1 MLQAQAL
8 DILKMGKNVFIT
20 GPAGSGKTHV
30 INSYVN
36 YLKSHAVDVA
46 VTASTG
52 IAATHIGGMT
62 IHSWSGLGIRDTLT
76 DYDIE
81 DLMER
86 QYLYKRF
93 ERTKVLIID
102 EVSMLHHF
110 RLDLIEW
117 ICRQM
122 KRSDL
127 PFGGMQIVLCGDF
140 FQLPPVTRGVR
151 SHVMTS
157 QDLARDFQSNANENL
172 DKVYGSRRETG
183 ESEFAYKAE
192 SWLSSKFTICHLSEQ
207 HRQKD
212 NIYLSILNQIR
223 ENKVSAKTVELLKT
237 CFNKDPVAEQS
248 SLQGEPDVYT
258 RLYTHNIDVDV
269 VNKKHLSLISGDA
282 KSYHMISKGSHGL
295 TETLKKSCLSPDV
308 LELKKGAR
316 VMFTKNHI
324 DGGYVN
330 GTLGV
335 VSDFNSFG
343 DPIVR
348 TNNGMTF
355 AVSPQSWK
363 IEEEGKVKAEISQ
376 LPLRLA
382 WAITVHKSQGMS
394 LDAMEVDLSKSFV
407 RGMGYVALSR
417 VRSLSGMKLLGFN
430 DMSLLVDPEVLEMDK
445 KFREKSDDAVDMLS
459 ELSAGEIVEIQKA
472 FMKKIEPEEKVR
484 IKRQPLKASSGRM
497 TKKELKLST
506 QEITREMLVE
516 EIPLAEIADKR
527 AVKPETIISHVEDLI
542 ADKNCPDI
550 DYLKRELKRSE
561 MEDILSAFKKAGTTT
576 LSPVY
581 NILMRQKKKSTYLK
595 IRLARLFL

>member
-1 MLQAQAL
+1 MNFYFSYIYSLVTILSMTQAEAL
-8 DILKMGKNVFIT
+8 DILKMGRNVFLT

-30 INSYVN
+30 VNAYVE
-36 YLKSHAVDVA
+36 YLKKHAVDVA

-102 EVSMLHHF
+102 EVSMLHHY

-122 KRSDL
+122 KRSEK
-127 PFGGMQIVLCGDF
+127 PFGGMQIILCGDF
-140 FQLPPVTRGVR
+140 FQLPPITRGDVIE
-151 SHVMTS
+151 
-157 QDLARDFQSNANENL
+157 A
-172 DKVYGSRRETG
+172 
-183 ESEFAYKAE
+183 EFAYKAE
-192 SWLSSKFTICHLSEQ
+192 SFLYSKFTICYLSEQ

-212 NIYLSILNQIR
+212 SSYLSILNQIR
-223 ENKVSAKTVELLKT
+223 ENKVTKKTIELLKT
-237 CFNKDPVAEQS
+237 RLNKDPEGNMES
-248 SLQGEPDVYT
+248 T
-258 RLYTHNIDVDV
+258 RLYTHNIDVDT
-269 VNKKHLSLISGDA
+269 VNKRHLGLIAGETKVYAMS
-282 KSYHMISKGSHGL
+282 SKGSHGL
-295 TETLKKSCLSPDV
+295 AETLKKSCLSPEQ

-316 VMFTKNHI
+316 VMFTKNHQE
-324 DGGYVN
+324 GGYVN

-343 DPIVR
+343 DPIVL
-348 TNNGMTF
+348 TNSGMTF
-355 AVSPQSWK
+355 NVSPQSWK

-407 RGMGYVALSR
+407 KGMGYVALSR
-417 VRSLSGMKLLGFN
+417 VRSLAGMKLLGFN
-430 DMSLLVDPEVLEMDK
+430 DLSLQVDPEVLEMDQI
-445 KFREKSDDAVDMLS
+445 FRDKSEDAVNDLREMSKEDVLN
-459 ELSAGEIVEIQKA
+459 IQKA
-472 FMKKIEPEEKVR
+472 WMKKIEPEEKVKMR
-484 IKRQPLKASSGRM
+484 RKEKNENRVV
-497 TKKELKLST
+497 KKST
-506 QEITREMLVE
+506 QEITADMLREEV
-516 EIPLAEIADKR
+516 PIADIANAR
-527 AVKPETIISHVEDLI
+527 GVTTETIVSHIEDLI
-542 ADKNCPDI
+542 ADKSCPDI
-550 DYLKRELKRSE
+550 TYLKRELKRSE
-561 MEDILSAFKKAGTTT
+561 LEDIIYAFKKSGTTT

-581 NILMRQKKKSTYLK
+581 NYLIKQKKRTPYLK
-595 IRLARLFL
+595 IRLARLFLE

>member
-1 MLQAQAL
+1 MLQSQAL

-30 INSYVN
+30 INEYVN
-36 YLKSHAVDVA
+36 YLKKHAVDVA

-110 RLDLIEW
+110 RLDMIEW

-122 KRSDL
+122 KRSEK
-127 PFGGMQIVLCGDF
+127 PFGGMQIILCGDF
-140 FQLPPVTRGVR
+140 FQLPPVTRGDV
-151 SHVMTS
+151 
-157 QDLARDFQSNANENL
+157 L
-172 DKVYGSRRETG
+172 

-192 SWLSSKFTICHLSEQ
+192 SFLASKFTICHLSEQ
-207 HRQKD
+207 YRQKD
-212 NIYLSILNQIR
+212 NVYLSILNQIR
-223 ENKVSAKTVELLKT
+223 ENKVSPKTIELLKAR
-237 CFNKDPVAEQS
+237 FNKDPDTG
-248 SLQGEPDVYT
+248 GEST
-258 RLYTHNIDVDV
+258 RLYTHNIDVDI
-269 VNKKHLSLISGDA
+269 VNKKHLDLISGET
-282 KSYHMISKGSHGL
+282 KSYSMSSKGSSGL
-295 TETLKKSCLSPDV
+295 TLSLKKSCLSPET

-316 VMFTKNHI
+316 VMFTKNHSE
-324 DGGYVN
+324 GGYVN

-335 VSDFNSFG
+335 VSDFNSYG

-348 TNNGMTF
+348 TNSGMTF
-355 AVSPQSWK
+355 SVQPQSWK

-407 RGMGYVALSR
+407 KGMGYVALSR

-430 DMSLLVDPEVLEMDK
+430 DMSLEVDPEVLDMDK
-445 KFREKSDDAVDMLS
+445 KFQEMSNTSRFDLEEMSRE
-459 ELSAGEIVEIQKA
+459 EILEIQRA
-472 FMKKIEPEEKVR
+472 WIKKIEPEEKVK
-484 IKRQPLKASSGRM
+484 IKRQPLKASGGRM
-497 TKKELKLST
+497 AKEKELKKST
-506 QEITREMLVE
+506 QEITADMLREEVS
-516 EIPLAEIADKR
+516 IADIAEAR
-527 AVKPETIISHVEDLI
+527 GVTSETIISHVEDMVLS
-542 ADKNCPDI
+542 DKLKKTNRCPDI
-550 DYLKRELKRSE
+550 TYLKRELRRSE
-561 MEDILSAFKKAGTTT
+561 LDDILSAFKKTGTTT

-581 NILMRQKKKSTYLK
+581 NLLIKQKKRTPYLK
-595 IRLARLFL
+595 IRIGRLFL